1 FFEFF
6 LKNEQIC
13 MKTSSLN
20 EKWGDEALLMGWT
33 AIPSSLLMLQKT
45 LGIDSV
51 ALNVLMNLTAS
62 WWETAKNPYPS
73 QQMIA
78 DRMGTSKRT
87 VQRAI
92 RELENLR
99 VLEVKRTEI
108 THPIFKGR
116 NVYDLS
122 PLVEILI
129 KLTPTLRH
137 LNKHEDEDLP

>member
-1 FFEFF
+1 EKKHF
-6 LKNEQIC
+6 LTEWSV
-13 MKTSSLN
+13 MKSSSLH
-20 EKWGDEALLMGWT
+20 EKWGNEALLMGWT

-73 QQMIA
+73 QQVIA
-78 DRMGTSKRT
+78 ERMGTSKRT

-99 VLEVKRTEI
+99 LLEVKRTEI
-108 THPIFKGR
+108 THPVFKGR

-129 KLTPTLRH
+129 KLTPTLKH
-137 LNKHEDEDLP
+137 LNREDDLL

>member
-1 FFEFF
+1 
-6 LKNEQIC
+6 
-13 MKTSSLN
+13 MKQSSLG
-20 EKWGDEALLMGWT
+20 EKWGEDALMMGWT

-62 WWETAKNPYPS
+62 WWETAKKPYPS
-73 QQMIA
+73 QQVIA
-78 DRMGTSKRT
+78 ERMGTSKRT

-99 VLEVKRTEI
+99 LLEVKRTEI

-122 PLVEILI
+122 PLVEVLI
-129 KLTPTLRH
+129 KLTPSLKN
-137 LNKHEDEDLP
+137 LNKNNTGED